1 MIHKT
6 NIMETSFKHW
16 KLTSLISSITL
27 DLIIK
32 FLFACDYIWKHES
45 CIDMLNETL
54 KSEDKH

>member
-32 FLFACDYIWKHES
+32 FLLACDYIWKHES
-45 CIDMLNETL
+45 RIDMLNETL